1 MSRSK
6 HTDPKAIRALRRT
19 RSPFDKRCVG
29 DLSLRR
35 KIGLQREVA
44 GILSI
49 RRSPNKNGQSRLRI
63 IIQPPRRGF
72 HHPVGKRDLLELLDS
87 LGPIARY
94 GLRSIELARTSVVA
108 PSSAFIFG
116 RYCAPGRIILY
127 EQPLPPW
134 RLHGRLPSASLRRF
148 EHAGAI
154 VKTLPALGATLID
167 WPDDT
172 LRQFVLEDI
181 FLHELGHHV
190 LQHHKGKRS
199 ARIAR
204 THDHEAFANRFAE
217 KCRSSIKPVPLPI
230 GRGEEHG
237 GGGQCFRN

>member
-19 RSPFDKRCVG
+19 RWPFDKRCVG
-29 DLSLRR
+29 DLTLRR
-35 KIGLQREVA
+35 KIDLQLEVA
-44 GILSI
+44 GILSTH
-49 RRSPNKNGQSRLRI
+49 RPPNKNGQSRLRI

-94 GLRSIELARTSVVA
+94 GLRSIELARASVDA
-108 PSSAFIFG
+108 SISALMFG

-190 LQHHKGKRS
+190 LQHYKGKRLV
-199 ARIAR
+199 RIAR
-204 THDHEAFANRFAE
+204 THDHEAFANRFVE
-217 KCRSSIKPVPLPI
+217 KHQSSMKPVPRPI
-230 GRGEEHG
+230 GHGEEHG
-237 GGGQCFRN
+237 EGTVLP